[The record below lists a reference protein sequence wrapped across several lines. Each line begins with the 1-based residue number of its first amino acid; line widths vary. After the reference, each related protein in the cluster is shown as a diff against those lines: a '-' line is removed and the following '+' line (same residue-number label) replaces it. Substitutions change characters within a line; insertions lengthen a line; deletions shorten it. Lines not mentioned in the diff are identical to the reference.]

1 MIDINEIEKQIQQ
14 AVAEKIEKELI
25 TYDLYNLLERQIVAT
40 VDEKVNATVTGLLNR
55 LINSNSI
62 AQQVN
67 SQLAKD
73 IQQKLDLEVKA
84 RVASTVSQT
93 DVGTEISVRIADF
106 VEHRM
111 AKADLPNS
119 FIPARSIDWQDFK
132 LSADRIGRG
141 VVESFVSS
149 GIEDIASEINLT
161 VMDGRVVVE
170 QELVTQH
177 LSVLG
182 NTALKNLTV
191 DRITINQDIVI
202 QSGKFVEDIRNLID
216 NRIEHHKNQQIDL
229 QGRELTSN
237 QVKLIDTKSLGPT
250 VVESNLRK
258 LGRLTDLSV
267 IGETNLAETVYVN
280 NGRLGINTDE
290 PAGVFTAWD
299 EEAEITVRKYR
310 NRNMY
315 IGSTRDSDLT
325 LGVAGNGVLEINRLG
340 IATTTVKIGNVTIS
354 TASAEPVHRGA
365 PGDLVINDRPTAN
378 QPWAW
383 RCTGGT
389 VWVGLI

>member
-1 MIDINEIEKQIQQ
+1 
-14 AVAEKIEKELI
+14 
-25 TYDLYNLLERQIVAT
+25 
-40 VDEKVNATVTGLLNR
+40 
-55 LINSNSI
+55 
-62 AQQVN
+62 
-67 SQLAKD
+67 
-73 IQQKLDLEVKA
+73 
-84 RVASTVSQT
+84 
-93 DVGTEISVRIADF
+93 
-106 VEHRM
+106 
-111 AKADLPNS
+111 
-119 FIPARSIDWQDFK
+119 
-132 LSADRIGRG
+132 
-141 VVESFVSS
+141 
-149 GIEDIASEINLT
+149 
-161 VMDGRVVVE
+161 
-170 QELVTQH
+170 
-177 LSVLG
+177 
-182 NTALKNLTV
+182 
-191 DRITINQDIVI
+191 VI

-258 LGRLTDLSV
+258 LGRLADLSV

-383 RCTGGT
+383 RCTGGEN
-389 VWVGLI
+389 WVGLT